1 MSDVVK
7 KIAAI
12 VGGFLILGA
21 ITGTWKHLLD
31 FWVAQA
37 SVSAN
42 RLTIEEIESEAQEVL
57 KAQQQI
63 LKGLEEIKGIILT
76 PEVTG
81 RATVARSGI
90 PTEVFIEIN
99 RRGDAQ
105 VYLKQKKARITY
117 TDEGGIEHSIV
128 LPIHGDFVSRDAGHL
143 LILSKAAG
151 DRLGLSGIIRGVTIG
166 PAK

>member
-1 MSDVVK
+1 MSDIFKKVAAVV
-7 KIAAI
+7 I
-12 VGGFLILGA
+12 GFLILGA

-81 RATVARSGI
+81 RATVSRSGSD
-90 PTEVFIEIN
+90 ELFIEIN

-105 VYLKQKKARITY
+105 VYLKQRKARITY
-117 TDEGGIEHSIV
+117 MDAEGIEHSV
-128 LPIHGDFVSRDAGHL
+128 TLPIKGDFINNDAGHL
-143 LILSKAAG
+143 LIFSKRAG
-151 DRLGLSGIIRGVTIG
+151 DSMGLHGIIRGVTIG
-166 PAK
+166 PATK